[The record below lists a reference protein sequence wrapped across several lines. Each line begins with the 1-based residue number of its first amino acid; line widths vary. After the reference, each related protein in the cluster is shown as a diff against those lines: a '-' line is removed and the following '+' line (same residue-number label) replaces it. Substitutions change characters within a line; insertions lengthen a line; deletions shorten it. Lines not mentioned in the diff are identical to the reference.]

1 MTDEQRDDLRIAEF
15 GFPGKLRD
23 RLVAAILTGEK
34 TATTGLL
41 MEWELD
47 SEPVPRAGER
57 MLVVDSSEA
66 PAAVIELEDVRVV
79 RLADVDI
86 ATAKAEG
93 EGFLS
98 VEEWRLAHEE
108 FWDSYAD
115 DLRSRLGDPSWRI
128 VDDTPVVVE
137 YFRLVEQLTT

>member
-1 MTDEQRDDLRIAEF
+1 MTDEQRDILRIAEF

-23 RLVAAILTGEK
+23 SLVGAILTGEK

-41 MEWELD
+41 IEWELD
-47 SEPVPRAGER
+47 SEPVPRAGEQ
-57 MLVVDSSEA
+57 MLVVDSSQL
-66 PAAVIELEDVRVV
+66 PVAVIELEDVRVV

-98 VEEWRLAHEE
+98 VEEWRLAHEA

-115 DLRSRLGDPSWRI
+115 DLRSRLIDPSWRL

-137 YFRLVEQLTT
+137 YFRLVDRCAT